1 MSCGS
6 AAPGRGPLWLSF
18 PCWSVSIIIP
28 KRRIPEEYQKV
39 KRLLIDKLEL
49 KLVPDENVKIGIAM
63 NEKIAAIAFPD
74 LKGKMHTK
82 AEHEEEKQRYW
93 RYLERLNHI

>member
-1 MSCGS
+1 
-6 AAPGRGPLWLSF
+6 
-18 PCWSVSIIIP
+18 
-28 KRRIPEEYQKV
+28 
-39 KRLLIDKLEL
+39 L